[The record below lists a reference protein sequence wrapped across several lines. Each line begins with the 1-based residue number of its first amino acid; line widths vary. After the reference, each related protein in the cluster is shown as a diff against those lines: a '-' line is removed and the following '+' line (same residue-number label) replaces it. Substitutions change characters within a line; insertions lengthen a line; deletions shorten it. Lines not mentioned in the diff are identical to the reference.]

1 MDYWPPTPFNANTF
15 LGHLCFG
22 LSQSFVDTTIA
33 SGRVLMEHKK
43 LKIDVDEEEAA
54 AKSMELATAL
64 WERF

>member
-1 MDYWPPTPFNANTF
+1 
-15 LGHLCFG
+15 
-22 LSQSFVDTTIA
+22 
-33 SGRVLMEHKK
+33 MEHKK